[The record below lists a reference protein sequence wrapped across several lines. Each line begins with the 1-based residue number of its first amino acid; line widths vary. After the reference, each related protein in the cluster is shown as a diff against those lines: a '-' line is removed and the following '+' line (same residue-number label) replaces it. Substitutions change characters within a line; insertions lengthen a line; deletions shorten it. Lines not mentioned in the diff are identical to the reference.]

1 MILGIHQFLIVSRG
15 KRLLFGNH
23 VVNTDHH
30 HTCNG
35 DNGFLVTT
43 TLFDTSILAIILDK
57 PVVKP
62 LDIRVNGGKRFL
74 IILGNSVLAGG
85 YDGCNDNIFV
95 DIKPIADGVF

>member
-1 MILGIHQFLIVSRG
+1 M
-15 KRLLFGNH
+15 
-23 VVNTDHH
+23 VNTDHH

-43 TLFDTSILAIILDK
+43 ALFDTSILAIILDK

-85 YDGCNDNIFV
+85 YDG
-95 DIKPIADGVF
+95 

>member
-23 VVNTDHH
+23 VENTDHH

-74 IILGNSVLAGG
+74 IILGNSVLVGG

-95 DIKPIADGVF
+95 DIKPTADGVF